1 MSAGLIIVVLLLA
14 FVGTPVLGLV
24 FKWVDRLLTARIQWR
39 KGPPFYQPFAD
50 IMKLLGKETLVGERA
65 SVGTFLFA
73 PMLGFIGITVS
84 AAILWAVVLKPD
96 AGFVGDLIIVVY
108 FLVFPAM
115 GIILGGS
122 ASGTPHGG
130 LGASREMKLVV
141 AYELPFILALAAI
154 VLNATTVLNAAG
166 VLSAERFVPSFKF
179 AQIHDAQ
186 VSGPL
191 LGSVSGFLAFLCVL
205 AVMQAKLGVVP
216 FDQAEAETELMGGAI
231 MEYSGPALALI
242 YLSRAMLL
250 FLMPMF
256 VITVFWGG
264 LAFAGWGLLW
274 TILKFVVLLIV
285 IVLMRNT
292 NARLRIDQAM
302 TFFWFVVTPVALVA
316 CAISLHAFRGS

>member
-1 MSAGLIIVVLLLA
+1 MSAGSIIAVLLLA

-50 IMKLLGKETLVGERA
+50 ILKLLGKETLAGERA
-65 SVGTFLFA
+65 SVGTFLLA
-73 PMLGFIGITVS
+73 PLLGFIGITVS
-84 AAILWAVVLKPD
+84 AAVLWAVVLKPD
-96 AGFVGDLIIVVY
+96 TGFVGDLIIVVY
-108 FLVFPAM
+108 FLVFPAL

-122 ASGTPHGG
+122 ASGSPHAG

-141 AYELPFILALAAI
+141 AYELPFILAIAA
-154 VLNATTVLNAAG
+154 VVLNAAG
-166 VLSAERFVPSFKF
+166 VEHAVPSFRF

-186 VSGPL
+186 SLSGPL
-191 LGSVSGFLAFLCVL
+191 LGSVSGFLAFLC
-205 AVMQAKLGVVP
+205 AVAVTQAKLGLVP

-231 MEYSGPALALI
+231 LEYSGPALALI

-250 FLMPMF
+250 FVMPMF

-264 LAFAGWGLLW
+264 LALTGWGLLW

-285 IVLMRNT
+285 IVLVRNT
-292 NARLRIDQAM
+292 TARLRIDQAM

-316 CAISLHAFRGS
+316 CAISLQAFRGS